1 MTMTLRAALPT
12 LSLLAACML
21 SPARGADAPASTHY
35 VLDPAKSSLE
45 FNFSQAGAQN
55 KGHFK
60 QLAASLDFSPD
71 NLATAKLDVTIEMGS
86 LDSGD
91 QERDDTLRGADL
103 FAVAKFKQAHFSAAQ
118 IVKTATGYE
127 AVGKLT
133 IRDVTRDARVPF
145 AFRTASEAG
154 ANVGYMTGKT
164 TIRRLDFGVGQGD
177 WKATDQVGND
187 VGVSFALRFVAH

>member
-1 MTMTLRAALPT
+1 MTRIISQASAIALGAAVFIS
-12 LSLLAACML
+12 LSSL
-21 SPARGADAPASTHY
+21 SVAFADAPASTHY

-118 IVKTATGYE
+118 IVKIG
-127 AVGKLT
+127 
-133 IRDVTRDARVPF
+133 R
-145 AFRTASEAG
+145 
-154 ANVGYMTGKT
+154 
-164 TIRRLDFGVGQGD
+164 
-177 WKATDQVGND
+177 
-187 VGVSFALRFVAH
+187 AHV